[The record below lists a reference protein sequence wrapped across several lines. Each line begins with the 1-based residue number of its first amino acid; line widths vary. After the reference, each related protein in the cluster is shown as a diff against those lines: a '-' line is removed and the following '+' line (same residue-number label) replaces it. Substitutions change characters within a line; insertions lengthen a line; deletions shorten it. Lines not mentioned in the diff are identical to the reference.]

1 MNYVISDIHG
11 YYDQFEEILN
21 QIQLKWTDT
30 LYVLGDVV
38 DYGPNPIK
46 TLLKLMEMPNAVCIV
61 GNHELMALDGLRFL
75 NTQITTESV
84 ESIDAQLLG
93 NLIDWQQHGGETTIE
108 EFKQLDQEMRHEI
121 MSFILEFSMYEEL
134 TINGQKY
141 LLVHAGL
148 GDYSP
153 EKRIEDYSLKNLVW
167 DRADYN
173 TQYFEDTIVITG
185 HTPTLFIEGNPNPGR
200 IYKHLNHIAIDCGCG
215 IPGGRLA
222 AICLE
227 TGEEFY
233 SSSFNDTEN

>member
-11 YYDQFEEILN
+11 YYDQFIELLEL
-21 QIQLKWTDT
+21 IQLNDDDT

-38 DYGPNPIK
+38 DRGPNPIK

-84 ESIDAQLLG
+84 DSIDAELLG
-93 NLIDWQQHGGETTIE
+93 NLIDWQRNGSETTID
-108 EFKQLDQEMRHEI
+108 EFKQLNQEMRREVL
-121 MSFILEFSMYEEL
+121 SFIMEFSMYEEL
-134 TINGQKY
+134 SVNRQKY

-153 EKRIEDYSLKNLVW
+153 EKQIEDYSLKNLVW
-167 DRADYN
+167 DGADYD
-173 TQYFEDTIVITG
+173 TQYFKDTIVITG
-185 HTPTLFIEGNPNPGR
+185 HTPTQLIESNPNPGR
-200 IYKHLNHIAIDCGCG
+200 IYRHLNHIAIDCGCG
-215 IPGGRLA
+215 MPNGRLA

-233 SSSFNDTEN
+233 STSK